1 MRNEVGVKVSVLNC
15 SEPTVVLI
23 PFDGEAHSMV
33 EVVFGM
39 EAQFV
44 FGRSDVTTPVAL
56 LHDMVFV
63 VVEGCHLACHPAYV
77 FSAEGYEAK

>member
-23 PFDGEAHSMV
+23 PLDGEANAMV

-39 EAQFV
+39 ESQFV
-44 FGRSDVTTPVAL
+44 FGWSDVTTPVAL
-56 LHDMVFV
+56 LHDVGFV
-63 VVEGCHLACHPAYV
+63 VVEGGHLACHPAYV
-77 FSAEGYEAK
+77 FAAEGYQAK